1 MTNGARGSVYEVK
14 FVPLS
19 SRVREACLPADH
31 VGHIPLDLTGAT
43 TVGAV
48 HLAIG

>member
-1 MTNGARGSVYEVK
+1 MTNGAGAAVCEIK

-19 SRVREACLPADH
+19 SRGQEACLPADH
-31 VGHIPLDLTGAT
+31 VGHIPLDLSGAT